1 MNKKNSNVLALKYR
15 PNDFKDL
22 IGQEYLV
29 ETIKKSIQLDKI
41 PNAYIFTGIRG
52 VGKTTTA
59 RIVAKMLNCT
69 AFDKDKNP
77 LLDQCDQSLAIAE
90 DRHPD
95 VLEIDAASNTSV
107 DNARE
112 IIENVKYSPVMGK
125 YKVYIIDEV
134 HMLSKSAFN
143 ALLKTLEEPPQH
155 SKFIFA
161 TTEISKVPITI
172 LSRCQKFDLRRV
184 DKLTMFDFLKKII
197 SLEKIEITDEALYMI
212 IKAGDGSVRDSLS
225 ILDQANIFKIN
236 QIIEDNDIV
245 NMLGF
250 ARRSDIYDLAL
261 NVINNQLNNILIILK
276 DIYERGTETSKVIE
290 ELMGVINWSLK
301 IKINSELLNDN
312 FLSEED
318 KNFATSVDNVDEGQL
333 NIFWQ
338 SLMKGYEEIK
348 ISPNPHLTLEMVLL
362 RSCFLIHGNSNE
374 VQVEKKK
381 SEINVTFDEEKTKK
395 KTIKIEDLEVKTK
408 NDVSITI
415 QERIKLHEDFFQFY
429 GNEFSP
435 LMASIILENCE
446 IVIFNKD
453 EKILKI
459 HAKKNDFPG
468 YSELNANL
476 KDQFQLT
483 LIEIDSVTLLQ
494 DLKEIRKQELIQKE
508 MDTEEFKKVLA
519 KFPNAK
525 ILDIEEIERNNENDG

>member
-236 QIIEDNDIV
+236 QIIEDHDIV

-276 DIYERGTETSKVIE
+276 DMYERGTETSKVIE

-374 VQVEKKK
+374 VKVEKKK
-381 SEINVTFDEEKTKK
+381 V
-395 KTIKIEDLEVKTK
+395 
-408 NDVSITI
+408 
-415 QERIKLHEDFFQFY
+415 
-429 GNEFSP
+429 
-435 LMASIILENCE
+435 
-446 IVIFNKD
+446 
-453 EKILKI
+453 
-459 HAKKNDFPG
+459 
-468 YSELNANL
+468 
-476 KDQFQLT
+476 
-483 LIEIDSVTLLQ
+483 
-494 DLKEIRKQELIQKE
+494 
-508 MDTEEFKKVLA
+508 
-519 KFPNAK
+519 
-525 ILDIEEIERNNENDG
+525 